1 MEKIGAIVKQLIS
14 DLESKKGQKKK
25 YTIIEELL
33 NKFLTKQEFK
43 HIRINT
49 FKKGILYIT
58 IDSSSWMYSINL
70 KKGQLLEEIKKSLS
84 DIKDVRFFLG
94 ELK

>member
-1 MEKIGAIVKQLIS
+1 MEKIGAIVKQLIN
-14 DLESKKGQKKK
+14 DLESKKSALKK
-25 YTIIEELL
+25 YEVIEELL

-49 FKKGILYIT
+49 FKKGVLYIT

-70 KKGQLLEEIKKSLS
+70 KKGQLLDEIKKCLS
-84 DIKDVRFFLG
+84 DIKDVRFSLG